1 MQQKNRAKCA
11 FCRQKSCGNVG
22 CEKKKSLADKG
33 NKWGVQLDCIRSLN
47 NMCLSEPPMYYGAII
62 V

>member
-1 MQQKNRAKCA
+1 MCIFVDRNAL
-11 FCRQKSCGNVG
+11 VG
-22 CEKKKSLADKG
+22 CEKNSLADKG

-47 NMCLSEPPMYYGAII
+47 NMCLSEPPMHYAAII